1 MRATAQS
8 ARFGG
13 KTIATRSTTSGH
25 TMNTKLAT
33 GLFVIAASLLP
44 IAAYSADADTS
55 TTKTFAKDSVITT
68 KVKSELAAATL
79 TRLVHI
85 KVKTNGAGVVTL
97 RGKVKTQEAADKA
110 VSIAQAVS
118 GVTSVENNIKIVAGK

>member
-1 MRATAQS
+1 
-8 ARFGG
+8 
-13 KTIATRSTTSGH
+13 
-25 TMNTKLAT
+25 MNTKLAT

-68 KVKSELAAATL
+68 KVKSELAAAKL
-79 TRLVHI
+79 SSLVHI

-97 RGKVKTQEAADKA
+97 RGTVKTQEAADKA

-118 GVTSVENNIKIVAGK
+118 GVTSVENKIKIVAGK

>member
-1 MRATAQS
+1 M
-8 ARFGG
+8 
-13 KTIATRSTTSGH
+13 
-25 TMNTKLAT
+25 
-33 GLFVIAASLLP
+33 SLPPPL
-44 IAAYSADADTS
+44 
-55 TTKTFAKDSVITT
+55 TT
-68 KVKSELAAATL
+68 KVKSELAAAKL
-79 TRLVHI
+79 SSLVHI